1 MTDSFSEFLFSEFYY
16 AVLHKWLTGEGT
28 KVEWTYVDG
37 DRGNLISLLKST
49 YKACYE
55 NTNSIFESME
65 HTKGYQM
72 PSAWNAKGGK
82 YYQIHE
88 ATWVVKAK
96 ADAEAHVKAL
106 ESDWEN
112 YGFFKSPFVG
122 DNAILKEDFIAS
134 LCGVREETNDK
145 GEIIYTKS
153 DNNLVN
159 YCYEKE

>member
-96 ADAEAHVKAL
+96 AAAEEHVKAL
-106 ESDWEN
+106 NEE
-112 YGFFKSPFVG
+112 YGDFKSPFIGEDAVTS
-122 DNAILKEDFIAS
+122 KEDFIEGF
-134 LCGVREETNDK
+134 CGVREEVDDK
-145 GEIIYTKS
+145 GKPTYTKS
-153 DNNLVN
+153 DSSLVN
-159 YCYEKE
+159 YCYQKE